1 MGTKRVYETKVI
13 NNEGGIL
20 RIFGPTKDRD
30 GTCRIK
36 TNDELNNQI
45 RNKNIIFYIKA

>member
-30 GTCRIK
+30 SEWK
-36 TNDELNNQI
+36 TETDDELNNLI
-45 RNKNIIFYIKA
+45 INKNKIN